1 MTTGSAAKF
10 WNPFKRLRAQG
21 YLGINAR
28 NGHYIQAYNSRR
40 YFSVVD
46 NKLLTKQLAIDHGI
60 QVPPLYHV
68 VDIEKQN
75 RNLAHALAKYD
86 DFVLK
91 PAQGCGGDGI
101 WVFDGRHHDR
111 FVRSNG
117 AMNTEIEVMHHVSS
131 ILSGVYS
138 LGGKADQAYFEYRV
152 KPHEFFDPISYR
164 GVPDI
169 RVIVFRGIPV
179 LAMLRLPTRAS
190 DGKANLHQG
199 ALGLGV
205 DLTEGTTRGAIVNN
219 RRIEVHPDTL
229 ATLNHLQI
237 PCWSDVLSLAVACN
251 ALTQLE
257 YIGVDIVIDQQRGPM
272 LLELNARPGLSI
284 QMCNQIGLK
293 KPLEIIEKIAAI
305 PQDVPSRVALG
316 QEINY
321 QLRR

>member
-1 MTTGSAAKF
+1 MTPEETVKSC
-10 WNPFKRLRAQG
+10 NPFKRLRAKG

-28 NGHYIQAYNSRR
+28 NGYYIQAYNSRR

-46 NKLLTKQLAIDHGI
+46 NKLLTKQLAIEHGI

-68 VDIEKQN
+68 VNIEKQN
-75 RNLAHALAKYD
+75 GNLAAVLSPYD

-101 WVFDGRHHDR
+101 WVFDGRHHER

-117 AMNTEIEVMHHVSS
+117 AMNTELELTHHVSS

-138 LGGKADQAYFEYRV
+138 LGGKSDQAYFEYRV
-152 KPHEFFDPISYR
+152 KPHRFFDPISYR

-169 RVIVFRGIPV
+169 RVIVFRGIPA

-205 DLTEGTTRGAIVNN
+205 DLMHGTTRGAIVNN
-219 RRIEVHPDTL
+219 HRIDAHIDTL
-229 ATLNHLQI
+229 ATLDNLQI
-237 PCWSDVLSLAVACN
+237 PNWLEVLSLAVSCN

-257 YIGVDIVIDQQRGPM
+257 YIGVDHRCSGIF
-272 LLELNARPGLSI
+272 
-284 QMCNQIGLK
+284 
-293 KPLEIIEKIAAI
+293 
-305 PQDVPSRVALG
+305 
-316 QEINY
+316 
-321 QLRR
+321 